1 MSLKEILG
9 EDYKENM
16 TDEEI
21 NSAMEK
27 RFLATGKYENKEKVD
42 AERRLSAQKQK
53 DLEAKI
59 KSKLTDDEL
68 SKKEMEDL
76 KAELE
81 SIKAEKAES
90 DKKHSRTISSANMAE
105 AKTLLEIKEADKE
118 FEEFITAI
126 SGENSEIAAKT
137 SSYVMRLVKD
147 AYEKGKAFA
156 TKESLG
162 EMGKQVIGSNGK
174 AVDKD
179 QLFVKGLIDTAPKT
193 VNNQNSNFI

>member
-9 EDYKENM
+9 EDYREDM
-16 TDEEI
+16 TDDEI

-27 RFLATGKYENKEKVD
+27 RFLASGKYENKDKVD
-42 AERRLSAQKQK
+42 AERRTAAQKQK
-53 DLEAKI
+53 ELEAKI

-81 SIKAEKAES
+81 AIKAEKAES
-90 DKKHSRTISSANMAE
+90 DKRHSKTISSANMAE
-105 AKTLLEIKEADKE
+105 ARTLLEIKEADKD
-118 FEEFITAI
+118 FEDFLVSI
-126 SGENSEIAAKT
+126 SGEDSDKAAKT
-137 SSYVMRLVKD
+137 SLYVMKLVKD
-147 AYEKGKAFA
+147 AYEKGKALA

-162 EMGKQVIGSNGK
+162 EMGKQVIGSDGK

-179 QLFVKGLIDTAPKT
+179 KAFVQNLINSAPKAVDT
-193 VNNQNSNFI
+193 QNSNFI